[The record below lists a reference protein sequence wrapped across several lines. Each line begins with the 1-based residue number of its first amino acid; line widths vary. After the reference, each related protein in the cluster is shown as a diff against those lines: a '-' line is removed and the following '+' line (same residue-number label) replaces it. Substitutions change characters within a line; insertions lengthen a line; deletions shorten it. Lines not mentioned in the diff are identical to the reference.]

1 MSEPTALIELGEES
15 ETYPGFRSA
24 TIRCS
29 ERDATIFTSY
39 RDTYGDPQ
47 DYANRALRDHLD
59 QHKPGRALDIEVS
72 WEPVAFCSVCEDGF
86 GDIDHGDDASLVC
99 KVCGT
104 TWDIDGKQGERAEG
118 DET

>member
-29 ERDATIFTSY
+29 EGDTTIFTSY

-59 QHKPGRALDIEVS
+59 QHKPGRALNVEVS
-72 WEPVAFCSVCEDGF
+72 WEPSAWCSVCEDEI
-86 GDIDHGDDASLVC
+86 GDIVQEDDGLTC
-99 KVCGT
+99 RECGT
-104 TWDIDGKQGERAEG
+104 TWDIDGEQGERKELP
-118 DET
+118 DE